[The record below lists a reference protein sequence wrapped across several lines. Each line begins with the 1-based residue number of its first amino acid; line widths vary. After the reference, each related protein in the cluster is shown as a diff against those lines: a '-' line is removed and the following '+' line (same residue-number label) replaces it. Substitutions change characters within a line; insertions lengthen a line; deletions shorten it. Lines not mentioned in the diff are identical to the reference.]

1 MVTLIHTDAGYYTP
15 ATAQGGSGVS
25 YSHVWYLKD
34 HLGNNRVMVNSQG
47 DAIKILHYDPYGNQ
61 ISIGIASTVSFP
73 SNATESPY
81 KYGGKEWNTT
91 TSTYDFEARYLS
103 PSFHRFTTM
112 DPLTEKYYSISPYAY
127 CAGNPVNLVD
137 PDGQDSYL
145 IIWLTEDLRIG
156 HAGFA
161 VDNYRKETYNDENG
175 KEKARFV
182 PDGTVTYFDLWPGEE
197 AGIKNYQE
205 TLPANYHTRY
215 GSKGKV
221 FDTDITGNERIPP
234 QGIIRFTT
242 TIETDNAARKQLL
255 DAKQTGSPYN
265 ALSNNC
271 SDYAKIGVN
280 AVSEHEVSGQEM
292 IRGSM
297 VTTPNSL
304 FREASSSKN
313 AEVMR
318 DPGKKVN
325 KRFIPG
331 FLPFI

>member
-1 MVTLIHTDAGYYTP
+1 MP
-15 ATAQGGSGVS
+15 S
-25 YSHVWYLKD
+25 KE
-34 HLGNNRVMVNSQG
+34 RVL
-47 DAIKILHYDPYGNQ
+47 A
-61 ISIGIASTVSFP
+61 
-73 SNATESPY
+73 
-81 KYGGKEWNTT
+81 
-91 TSTYDFEARYLS
+91 
-103 PSFHRFTTM
+103 FHRFTTM
-112 DPLTEKYYSISPYAY
+112 DPLAEKYYSISPYAY
-127 CAGNPVNLVD
+127 CANNPVNLVD
-137 PDGQDSYL
+137 PEGQDSYL

-182 PDGTVTYFDLWPGEE
+182 PDGTVTYFDLWPGEK